1 MRTLVF
7 ALVGLCTA
15 VSGGRAH
22 ADPPRRVAK
31 ALPAPDLES
40 SRPAPTST
48 VESLLGEAD
57 SDGDG
62 RVTGSE
68 LEAFVLSHVQRQIA
82 ARFQRLD
89 RNHDGLV
96 ARGEVSTMN
105 AARFARFDV
114 NGDLR
119 LVASELERVIRSQ
132 ALGRCRSVFTR
143 LDLDRDGAISAFERE
158 AGDARQARR

>member
-1 MRTLVF
+1 MSHPAFYRRPLAGMHRANTPVTMPRGLGSSSSLRTLIL

-40 SRPAPTST
+40 SRTAPTST

-68 LEAFVLSHVQRQIA
+68 LE
-82 ARFQRLD
+82 
-89 RNHDGLV
+89 
-96 ARGEVSTMN
+96 
-105 AARFARFDV
+105 
-114 NGDLR
+114 
-119 LVASELERVIRSQ
+119 
-132 ALGRCRSVFTR
+132 
-143 LDLDRDGAISAFERE
+143 
-158 AGDARQARR
+158 